1 MADMMKFDL
10 VSPERSLASFEASE
24 VQIPGAE
31 GDLTAMANHAPTMT
45 TLRPGV
51 LSATGTSGAEQFVV
65 TGGFAEISPAG
76 VTILAEQA
84 IAKADVTQDDIDG
97 MMANATAAV
106 EAAAEGSKDYAD
118 QHKAHIAALASDL
131 GFAAN

>member
-1 MADMMKFDL
+1 MADMMQFDL
-10 VSPERSLASFEASE
+10 VSPERSLASFEATE

-51 LSATGTSGAEQFVV
+51 LSAMGSGGAEQFVV
-65 TGGFAEISPAG
+65 TGGFAEISPVG
-76 VTILAEQA
+76 VTVLAEQA
-84 IAKADVTQDDIDG
+84 IAKADVTQGDIDT
-97 MMANATAAV
+97 MMAAAKS
-106 EAAAEGSKDYAD
+106 AAETAGEDAKDTAD
-118 QHKAHIAALASDL
+118 QYKAHIAALASDL